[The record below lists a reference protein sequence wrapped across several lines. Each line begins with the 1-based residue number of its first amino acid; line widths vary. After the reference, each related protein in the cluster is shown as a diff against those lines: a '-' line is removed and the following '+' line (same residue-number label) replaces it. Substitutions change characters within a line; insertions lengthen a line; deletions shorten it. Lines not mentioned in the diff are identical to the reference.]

1 MRCPLDFEGL
11 NNGSA
16 GGEAPAVGNTANQGH
31 VSLVNKIGSTSAELV
46 LTSPEGRNPIGGFM
60 TKHIAFKDVPVGA
73 MFIHNGNACTK
84 LSTRTALLMQY
95 MRKFYF
101 KQDDIVEV
109 PA

>member
-1 MRCPLDFEGL
+1 
-11 NNGSA
+11 
-16 GGEAPAVGNTANQGH
+16 
-31 VSLVNKIGSTSAELV
+31 
-46 LTSPEGRNPIGGFM
+46 M